1 MVRAGEQAVTWVFR
15 AVVAFLLLKLS
26 TLTAN
31 LIQFPVL
38 RTGGPR
44 HGAGQRRL
52 PTVSLLVPVR
62 NEAATLP
69 RTLPAMLAQ
78 RGITELVLLDD
89 QSTDGSAA
97 LAAELAD
104 GFPQARVVPGMPSP
118 PGWVGKNWACQQLGS
133 QARGELLVYC
143 DADVLLADGAIEA
156 VVAQLAKQDA
166 DVFSVFPRQL
176 TGSLG
181 EALVTP
187 LIDDVLLCFLPF
199 GLLSVDAAAAAATA
213 NGSLIAFTRMAYDK
227 LGGFASVRG
236 QLVEDVALARRTRRI
251 GLRLGLALGGDVV
264 RTRMYSGYR
273 EVVAGLSRGL
283 LPVTGGFRSLL
294 VAAAAWH
301 LVAYTLPLVASA
313 RRRRWLLP
321 LALGMAE
328 RALVAAKCD
337 PAAMGSVVLT
347 PLSPLAFLP
356 LVAQAM
362 RRQQHWKGRTYP

>member
-1 MVRAGEQAVTWVFR
+1 MTWVFR

-26 TLTAN
+26 TLAVN

-38 RTGGPR
+38 KA
-44 HGAGQRRL
+44 GASRRSVDQQTL

-62 NEAATLP
+62 NEAANLA
-69 RTLPAMLAQ
+69 RTLPALLAQ
-78 RGITELVLLDD
+78 RGVTEVVLLDD
-89 QSTDGSAA
+89 QSTDGSAE
-97 LAAELAD
+97 LAAALMD
-104 GFPQARVVPGMPSP
+104 GFPLARMVSGTPPP

-133 QARGELLVYC
+133 QARGQRLVYC

-156 VVAQLAKQDA
+156 VVAQLSNQDA

-213 NGSLIAFTRMAYDK
+213 NGSLIAFTRTAYDK
-227 LGGFASVRG
+227 VGGFASVHD
-236 QLVEDVALARRTRRI
+236 QIVEDVALARRARRI
-251 GLRLGLALGGDVV
+251 GLHLGLALGGDVV

-273 EVVAGLSRGL
+273 EVVTGLSRGL

-301 LVAYTLPLVASA
+301 IVVYTVPLVASA

-328 RALVAAKCD
+328 RGLVAAKCD
-337 PAAMGSVVLT
+337 RAAMGQAVLT

-356 LVAQAM
+356 LAAQAM
-362 RRQQHWKGRTYP
+362 RRQQHWKGRTYQ

>member
-1 MVRAGEQAVTWVFR
+1 MTWVFR

-26 TLTAN
+26 TLAVN

-38 RTGGPR
+38 KADESR
-44 HGAGQRRL
+44 HGGDQQNL

-62 NEAATLP
+62 DEAANLP

-78 RGITELVLLDD
+78 RGVTEVVLLDD
-89 QSTDGSAA
+89 QSTDGSAE
-97 LAAELAD
+97 LAAALMD
-104 GFPQARVVPGMPSP
+104 GFPLARVVSGSP
-118 PGWVGKNWACQQLGS
+118 VPAGWVGKNWACQQLGS
-133 QARGELLVYC
+133 QARGQLLVYC
-143 DADVLLADGAIEA
+143 DADVLLADGAVEA
-156 VVAQLAKQDA
+156 VVAQVLDQHA
-166 DVFSVFPRQL
+166 DLFSVFPRQL

-213 NGSLIAFTRMAYDK
+213 NGSLIAFTRAAYDK
-227 LGGFASVRG
+227 LGGFASVRD
-236 QLVEDVALARRTRRI
+236 QIVEDVALARRARRI
-251 GLRLGLALGGDVV
+251 GLHLGLALGGNVV
-264 RTRMYSGYR
+264 RTRMYSSYR
-273 EVVAGLSRGL
+273 EVVTGLSRGL

-301 LVAYTLPLVASA
+301 LAAYTLPLVASA
-313 RRRRWLLP
+313 RQRRWLLP
-321 LALGMAE
+321 LALGLAE

-337 PAAMGSVVLT
+337 RAAMGSAVLT

-356 LVAQAM
+356 LVARAM